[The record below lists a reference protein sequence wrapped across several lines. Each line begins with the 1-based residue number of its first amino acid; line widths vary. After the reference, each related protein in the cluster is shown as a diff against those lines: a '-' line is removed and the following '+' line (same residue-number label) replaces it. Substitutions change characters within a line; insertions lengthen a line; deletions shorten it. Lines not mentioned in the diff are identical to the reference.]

1 MRSFEHWHFGRQ
13 GKILLSCLACLA
25 LMALGPLHLCGVAG
39 AAELANS
46 AATPATA
53 PAASAT
59 AVPAAPGTASPAA
72 SATASPAASG
82 RPAVP
87 VLSATPAVPA
97 TAATPGAPS
106 PVLTPSSLG
115 ALLANFSFAGWN
127 PSTLYIWNRS
137 VGQTPRLPE
146 GDSGREAILGEYGL
160 NIFTRRMF
168 QRGQRNIYID
178 IYEFASDAGAFGAYY
193 FLRKGATTVV
203 PRGDAASEDDA
214 SISFVQGHTF
224 VSIYG
229 TSQDDDESKEVV
241 RKAADILASQIPEHG
256 KLPQLI
262 MRLPR
267 LELLHGSEKFVMGS
281 QSARRFSPAPYLG
294 QLFPLPGKTACVAD
308 YQMREPA
315 KERLRLMLIE
325 YATAAEAE
333 ASYSAFVTALCEGHD
348 QDPVERLA
356 RPSNQFRNGSSFLDV
371 EQRGNYILLV
381 TGARKKYS
389 AGLLIRQFR

>member
-1 MRSFEHWHFGRQ
+1 MRSFEHWRFGRQ
-13 GKILLSCLACLA
+13 GILSCLSCLSCLALT
-25 LMALGPLHLCGVAG
+25 ALGPLRLCAIAA
-39 AAELANS
+39 AAELVNS
-46 AATPATA
+46 APAPAPATA
-53 PAASAT
+53 
-59 AVPAAPGTASPAA
+59 APEIASPAA
-72 SATASPAASG
+72 PA
-82 RPAVP
+82 
-87 VLSATPAVPA
+87 LS
-97 TAATPGAPS
+97 ATPGAPA
-106 PVLTPSSLG
+106 PVLTPTKLG
-115 ALLANFSFAGWN
+115 ALLANFSFVGWN

-137 VGQTPRLPE
+137 LGPTPRLPE

-160 NIFTRRMF
+160 NVFTRRMF

-203 PRGDAASEDDA
+203 PRGDAASEDEA

-267 LELLHGSEKFVMGS
+267 LELLHGSEKFVMGA

-294 QLFPLPGKTACVAD
+294 QLFPLPGKMACVAD

-325 YATAAEAE
+325 YANAAEAE
-333 ASYSAFVTALCEGHD
+333 ASYGAFVTALCEGHD

-371 EQRGNYILLV
+371 EQKGNYILLV

>member
-13 GKILLSCLACLA
+13 GKFFLSCLACLA
-25 LMALGPLHLCGVAG
+25 FMALGPLHLCGVAG
-39 AAELANS
+39 AAELAN
-46 AATPATA
+46 TA
-53 PAASAT
+53 PASAT
-59 AVPAAPGTASPAA
+59 SPAAPGASPAA
-72 SATASPAASG
+72 PGASPAAPGVS
-82 RPAVP
+82 PAAP
-87 VLSATPAVPA
+87 ATPAVPA
-97 TAATPGAPS
+97 TVATPGPPS
-106 PVLTPSSLG
+106 PVPAPSRLG
-115 ALLANFSFAGWN
+115 ALLAKFSFAGWN

-137 VGQTPRLPE
+137 VGPTPRLPE

-160 NIFTRRMF
+160 DIFTRRMF
-168 QRGQRNIYID
+168 QRGQRNICID

-267 LELLHGSEKFVMGS
+267 LELLHGSEKFVMGA

-294 QLFPLPGKTACVAD
+294 QLFPLPGKMACVAD

-325 YATAAEAE
+325 YTTAAEAE
-333 ASYSAFVTALCEGHD
+333 TSYGAFVTALCEGHD